1 MAVFIDLWPC
11 LFTTKLSYTQLFKW
25 GDSNLAAE
33 CNCGAIF
40 FFSGTPI
47 VYLYS
52 TLLRNFTKALTRL
65 LLNDEILFEIALF
78 YYILKI
84 LATAL
89 TFKGTEWNSF
99 VIKNI
104 VKIIL
109 ECILC
114 TSFCAQLS
122 YLTLQYLQNIHGL
135 RTPRQL
141 FFKNFKLLGLGRQ
154 IGPNFF
160 EAYGVFLAKL

>member
-25 GDSNLAAE
+25 GHSNLAAE

-65 LLNDEILFEIALF
+65 LLNDEILFEVALF

-109 ECILC
+109 ECILPHFVPNYLILPC
-114 TSFCAQLS
+114 NTYKIFTDYGHPDSFFSKIL
-122 YLTLQYLQNIHGL
+122 
-135 RTPRQL
+135 
-141 FFKNFKLLGLGRQ
+141 NFWAWADKLGRIFWGHFGYFQ
-154 IGPNFF
+154 PN
-160 EAYGVFLAKL
+160 Y